1 MDIKKY
7 EDKFLPFFITSL
19 VLSFLFGAL
28 TFFLI
33 DKNKPMNPDRILN
46 NVKREFRK
54 EGPIA
59 GSWIEMTKVPWSKHS
74 YHADVYYGGLS
85 RSEDGVS
92 QQYEFIADAYT
103 GSLIDLYKI

>member
-1 MDIKKY
+1 MDVKKY
-7 EDKFLPFFITSL
+7 EDKFLPFFVTSL

-54 EGPIA
+54 EGPLE

-74 YHADVYYGGLS
+74 YHAEVYYGGLS
-85 RSEDGVS
+85 RLEDGVN
-92 QQYEFIADAYT
+92 QHYEFIADAHT